1 MIGIV
6 VTTVNPKCEELL
18 KHYID
23 IVGKSDDAVLY
34 VVGDV
39 QYDPA
44 IKARNVE
51 CLSFAMQNEFT
62 GSASFIPVRTGSRR
76 FVGFLKAVKDG
87 CRYILAIDDDNYPV
101 DCSTYIDGFLAI
113 MEKERSVTCQPHRW
127 VNMLEEAY
135 SPPRVYPRGYTLTAR
150 DRLTFQRIEGGEK
163 VVIKVVAG
171 LWGGDPDVDAVERIA
186 RDPERLYDLR
196 EGYSEIKSPDSYCP
210 FDTQNTLIAAE
221 LLPALYLEHS
231 IARYDDIWMSY
242 LCQVV
247 MKPHRWAV
255 NYGVPYV
262 YQERNPHN
270 FLRDLKDELFGM
282 EHTDEFIRTLED
294 AEQSMDIKE
303 YTLNISKKLAS
314 HHLFRIYGENLQQW
328 LKLIEAKGV

>member
-18 KHYID
+18 KPYID
-23 IVGKSDDAVLY
+23 IVGKRDDAVLY
-34 VVGDV
+34 IVGDV
-39 QYDPA
+39 QYDPS
-44 IKARNVE
+44 IKSRNVE
-51 CLSFAMQNEFT
+51 CLSFAMQKEFT
-62 GSASFIPVRTGSRR
+62 GGAAFIPERTGSRR
-76 FVGFLKAVKDG
+76 FVGFLKAVADG

-101 DCSTYIDGFLAI
+101 DNSTYIDSFLAL
-113 MEKERSVTCQPHRW
+113 MEKERSVTCQPHQW

-150 DRLTFQRIEGGEK
+150 EKLNFQRIEGGEK
-163 VVIKVVAG
+163 VIIKVVAG

-186 RDPERLYDLR
+186 RDPERLYDLKD
-196 EGYSEIKSPDSYCP
+196 GYSEIKSPDSYCP
-210 FDTQNTLIAAE
+210 FDTQNTLIASE
-221 LLPALYLEHS
+221 LLPALYLEHD

-247 MKPHRWAV
+247 MKHHRWAV
-255 NYGVPYV
+255 HYGIPYV

-282 EHTDEFIRTLED
+282 EHTDEFIRTLEE
-294 AEQSMDIKE
+294 AEQSRDIKE
-303 YTLNISKKLAS
+303 HTLNISKKLVS
-314 HHLFRIYGENLQQW
+314 HPLFRIYGENLQQW